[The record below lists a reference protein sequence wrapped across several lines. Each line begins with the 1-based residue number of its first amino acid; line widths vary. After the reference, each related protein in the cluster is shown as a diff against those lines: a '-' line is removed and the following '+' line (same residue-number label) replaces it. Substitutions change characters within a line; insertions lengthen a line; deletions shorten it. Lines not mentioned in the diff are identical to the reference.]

1 MADIYETNK
10 NVDPICVRNS
20 SRVEKLSNRGDK
32 RSFPI
37 CATSPRFGA
46 DPTASRDAQKQTERD
61 DARVLARKI
70 PVLFPTSPSNRA
82 DATLSR
88 SRVFFVR
95 RTRVI
100 ASYRELGNFPRTIPG
115 QTASR
120 NPTGNSA
127 DELRTFKSA
136 DLRITGKC
144 FKLRRRRFIV
154 P

>member
-1 MADIYETNK
+1 MAEIYETNK

-37 CATSPRFGA
+37 CATSPRFGV

-88 SRVFFVR
+88 SRVFFVC
-95 RTRVI
+95 RTRAI
-100 ASYRELGNFPRTIPG
+100 ASLETFLERPLNKLLAEIRQEIRLTSWERLRAPIWELQEN
-115 QTASR
+115 ALSY
-120 NPTGNSA
+120 A
-127 DELRTFKSA
+127 VE
-136 DLRITGKC
+136 DLSSPKN
-144 FKLRRRRFIV
+144 
-154 P
+154 